1 MENYN
6 ELDNIEGRLRD
17 LDDRIEFEDELMLNM
32 MNDISNITKS
42 IIELTELKDIVVE
55 DRARVNNAQ
64 MVTNAFNILEKLFIL
79 DQIDDEDY
87 CNNLKFLLELQ
98 DLKLVDGLLKEI
110 EK

>member
-1 MENYN
+1 MENYKEIDN
-6 ELDNIEGRLRD
+6 IDERLQELDDQID
-17 LDDRIEFEDELMLNM
+17 FEEQLMIKM
-32 MNDISNITKS
+32 MNDIADMSKS
-42 IIELTELKDIVVE
+42 IIELKDIVVE